1 MGQDISKSIIPP
13 PLTLQDCFVNGQIN
27 LARYLYYRRRSNHLM
42 HAISGD
48 RKLLKKKRKYN
59 HLDFIQNK
67 KQKKL
72 RSTKKY
78 KSMVRDRDGVL
89 RELLPTD
96 TLWYLL
102 YISIPPNTP
111 RMLKL
116 FRRRFRLPYDT
127 FLTLSNEISTNP
139 MFARWNRCD
148 AVGVKPSDRKLLLL
162 GVLRYIGRAWT
173 LDDVAEANGISLFVN
188 RDFLLCFLE
197 YGSTVLYKK
206 WVLDPAS
213 NINISERES
222 IFRQAGFDGCIGSSD
237 ATHVAMLSCPY
248 WAQNMHKGFK
258 LHCPARTYNVTVD
271 HTRRII
277 GTTLGHPGTWNDKS
291 VVLFDDL
298 LTKVNKGEI
307 YNDFVFK
314 LYEKDS
320 NGNIVQIEYSGVWF
334 IVDNGYLSW
343 SCTVPPENNGTT
355 YAVIR
360 FSEWLESMRKDV
372 ECLFGIMKGRF
383 LILRY
388 GFRLQK
394 IFQCDRIWLTCCAM
408 HNMLLDVD
416 GLHKNWETG
425 AKSDWEL
432 SHIQNL
438 HRSTI
443 RTPFAITRL
452 NCHLSNH
459 DEQVH
464 DHNECNNIHI
474 SKRRDKYTV
483 NGKRVVSKM
492 PLSLFKQCLVNHFD
506 IRFKKHD
513 IIWPSRLIKPNK
525 L

>member
-188 RDFLLCFLE
+188 RDFCYVF
-197 YGSTVLYKK
+197 
-206 WVLDPAS
+206 W
-213 NINISERES
+213 
-222 IFRQAGFDGCIGSSD
+222 
-237 ATHVAMLSCPY
+237 
-248 WAQNMHKGFK
+248 NME
-258 LHCPARTYNVTVD
+258 
-271 HTRRII
+271 
-277 GTTLGHPGTWNDKS
+277 
-291 VVLFDDL
+291 VLFY
-298 LTKVNKGEI
+298 TK
-307 YNDFVFK
+307 
-314 LYEKDS
+314 
-320 NGNIVQIEYSGVWF
+320 NG
-334 IVDNGYLSW
+334 
-343 SCTVPPENNGTT
+343 
-355 YAVIR
+355 
-360 FSEWLESMRKDV
+360 
-372 ECLFGIMKGRF
+372 F
-383 LILRY
+383 LILHQISILVKENQY
-388 GFRLQK
+388 FGRLDLMDALVLQMLPILLCCHVHIGLK
-394 IFQCDRIWLTCCAM
+394 TCIKVSSYIVQLG
-408 HNMLLDVD
+408 HIMLL
-416 GLHKNWETG
+416 
-425 AKSDWEL
+425 
-432 SHIQNL
+432 
-438 HRSTI
+438 
-443 RTPFAITRL
+443 
-452 NCHLSNH
+452 
-459 DEQVH
+459 
-464 DHNECNNIHI
+464 
-474 SKRRDKYTV
+474 
-483 NGKRVVSKM
+483 
-492 PLSLFKQCLVNHFD
+492 
-506 IRFKKHD
+506 
-513 IIWPSRLIKPNK
+513 
-525 L
+525 